1 MYDLALNVKTNDLV
15 INKDVILID
24 NAERVAQQIRIRLNS
39 FLGEWFLNTSYGLP
53 YLEYILIKNP
63 NLTLVRS
70 ILRKQIASVDDVAK
84 VNSLTVT
91 LDNKT
96 RKLTVDFECATSYGL
111 VTGKEVLGYNE

>member
-1 MYDLALNVKTNDLV
+1 MYDLALNTKTNDLV
-15 INKDVILID
+15 INKDAILID

-39 FLGEWFLNTSYGLP
+39 FLGEWFLNTAYGIP

-70 ILRKQIASVDDVAK
+70 ILRKQIAGVDDVTK
-84 VNSLTVT
+84 IESLTLE
-91 LDNKT
+91 LDNQT
-96 RKLTVDFECATSYGL
+96 RKLTVDFECDTNYGL